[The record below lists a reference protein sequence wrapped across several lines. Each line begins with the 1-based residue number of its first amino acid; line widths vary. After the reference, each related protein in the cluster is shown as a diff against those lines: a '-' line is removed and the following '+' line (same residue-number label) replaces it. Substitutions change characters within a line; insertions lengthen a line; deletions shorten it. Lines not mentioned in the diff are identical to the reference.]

1 MVIGTWHFSFTV
13 RNLERSLAFYEGLLG
28 MELIHMQEQGGGYTD
43 TLVGMDDVWLKAAM
57 LKYPGQDAG
66 VSGHVLELIEYVRP
80 RGTQV
85 DLRTCNPGVAH
96 MAFVVADMAEAYA
109 RLKAKGVRFKS
120 EPVAIT
126 GGRNKGGWAVY
137 LLDPDGITLELFQP
151 PPEFLIGSRE
161 PRRREVED

>member
-13 RNLERSLAFYEGLLG
+13 RNLERSLEFYQGLLG
-28 MELIHMQEQGGGYTD
+28 MELVHRQEQGGGYTD
-43 TLVGMDDVWLKAAM
+43 RLVGMQDVWLKAAM
-57 LKYPGQDAG
+57 LKFPGQDAG

-80 RGTQV
+80 QGTPV

-96 MAFVVADMAEAYA
+96 MAFVVEDIHKEYE
-109 RLKAKGVRFKS
+109 RLKAHGVQFKS

-137 LLDPDGITLELFQP
+137 LLDPDGITPELFQP
-151 PPEFLIGSRE
+151 PPR
-161 PRRREVED
+161 